1 MLNPYLDGEPI
12 VTVDVK
18 SRDNTWY
25 AVPAYLDSGAAYSI
39 FTMDYASAFGLHL
52 KSGNKIFLTVGSGE
66 KIDTY
71 VHKLAVK
78 FASKEF
84 IAEISFSPQLGTG
97 TNILGMKSF
106 FDFFHICFDN
116 KKRQVEVIPF

>member
-1 MLNPYLDGEPI
+1 MLYPYLDGEPI

-18 SRDNTWY
+18 STDNTWY

-52 KSGNKIFLTVGSGE
+52 KSGKKIFLTVGNGE
-66 KIDTY
+66 KIDAY

-78 FASKEF
+78 FAEKELF
-84 IAEISFSPQLGTG
+84 ADISFSPKLGTG

-106 FDFFHICFDN
+106 FDSFHICFNN
-116 KKRQVEVIPF
+116 KKQQVEVHSL